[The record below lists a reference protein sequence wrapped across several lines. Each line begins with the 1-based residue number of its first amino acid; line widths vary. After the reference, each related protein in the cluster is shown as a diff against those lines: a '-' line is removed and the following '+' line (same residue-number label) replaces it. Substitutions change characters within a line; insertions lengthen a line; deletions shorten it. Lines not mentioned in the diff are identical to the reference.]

1 MTADDL
7 VFHWDWNAQFCVPP
21 FTVYI
26 KRGTTGD
33 VRYVSIKCGEAGTRG
48 SGWNA
53 FTAHLRD
60 EGLDTDKADFSWDEL
75 GENMLNLVELRYAQE
90 TIDV

>member
-26 KRGTTGD
+26 ARGTTGD
-33 VRYVSIKCGEAGTRG
+33 VRYVTIRSGDK
-48 SGWNA
+48 GWNA
-53 FTAHLRD
+53 LSAHLLD
-60 EGLDTDKADFSWDEL
+60 DSLDTDKADFSWDEL
-75 GENMLNLVELRYAQE
+75 GENMLALVELRYAQE
-90 TIDV
+90 CVDKL

>member
-1 MTADDL
+1 MCSSDL
-7 VFHWDWNAQFCVPP
+7 
-21 FTVYI
+21 
-26 KRGTTGD
+26 
-33 VRYVSIKCGEAGTRG
+33 
-48 SGWNA
+48 
-53 FTAHLRD
+53 AHLRD

>member
-7 VFHWDWNAQFCVPP
+7 VFHWDWNADFCVPP

-26 KRGTTGD
+26 KRGVTQD
-33 VRYVSIKCGEAGTRG
+33 VRYVSIKAAK
-48 SGWNA
+48 GWNA
-53 FTAHLRD
+53 LTAHLRD
-60 EGLDTDKADFSWDEL
+60 DTLDTDKADFSWDEL

-90 TIDV
+90 TIDGQAHE